1 MFHLWLAKCL
11 LFYHLKTA
19 SIWKHFNQIINE
31 MDIEF
36 SFSMLLLGNLCPW
49 LTSNISSIKPT
60 NLDGLR
66 TIQPYSP
73 TNVSR
78 VMTLVCSCLSMLIW
92 LIVCIWYKDWVKSR
106 CVSSM
111 IFLRAI
117 LIASSSHLWVS
128 NSIVI
133 QSKGVIC
140 SSHAGYKADCWAAAS

>member
-1 MFHLWLAKCL
+1 MFHLWLAKCS

-19 SIWKHFNQIINE
+19 SIWKHFHQIIHE
-31 MDIEF
+31 MDINF
-36 SFSMLLLGNLCPW
+36 SFSFCLETCVLDSPQIYSGL
-49 LTSNISSIKPT
+49 KPT

-66 TIQPYSP
+66 TFQPYSP

-92 LIVCIWYKDWVKSR
+92 LIGCIWYKEWDESR

-117 LIASSSHLWVS
+117 LIASSRHLWVS
-128 NSIVI
+128 NATVI

-140 SSHAGYKADCWAAAS
+140 SSHADCWAAAS